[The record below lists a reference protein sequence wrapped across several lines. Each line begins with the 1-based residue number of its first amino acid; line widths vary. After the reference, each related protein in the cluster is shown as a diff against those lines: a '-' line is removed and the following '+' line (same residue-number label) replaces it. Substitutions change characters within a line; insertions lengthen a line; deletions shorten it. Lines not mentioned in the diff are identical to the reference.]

1 MQAKYLVQFPS
12 FWVCYRCK
20 SRYFLSLSL
29 SSFGHSVLQR
39 ETSLKFE
46 WNAHTHF
53 QIFNPQLNSTQIL
66 PGTRLKMIHQR
77 WRWLDMV
84 NALISLETQNSDW
97 KPSTDKNPWIYKPH
111 VWNPPKDP
119 FLRANQIP
127 FSNNK
132 PKSPNPYNTNGNLIS
147 KRTYKAKIEKLK
159 REGK

>member
-20 SRYFLSLSL
+20 SMYFLSLSL

-119 FLRANQIP
+119 FFRANQNPI
-127 FSNNK
+127 FKQQTQITKSLQYKWKSN
-132 PKSPNPYNTNGNLIS
+132 LQMHI
-147 KRTYKAKIEKLK
+147 
-159 REGK
+159 